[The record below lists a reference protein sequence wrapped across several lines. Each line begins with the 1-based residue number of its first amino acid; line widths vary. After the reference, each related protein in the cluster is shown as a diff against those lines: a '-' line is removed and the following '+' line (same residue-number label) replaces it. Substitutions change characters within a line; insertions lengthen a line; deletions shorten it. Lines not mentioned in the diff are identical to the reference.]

1 MTTTPRTDAVN
12 NDAIAIPSLQNLLA
26 YLNYQYPA
34 TQGNIPLNELCL
46 KISTLET
53 ELAEALKRQKEMIA
67 VLGEVATQR
76 DQLKKELKGAQ
87 DFAEGFTREITRQQE
102 LRDNLQSQLAAL
114 TTLWLSK

>member
-1 MTTTPRTDAVN
+1 MTTTPRTDKHHH
-12 NDAIAIPSLQNLLA
+12 DAKAGYFADEYGALLHHA
-26 YLNYQYPA
+26 R
-34 TQGNIPLNELCL
+34 
-46 KISTLET
+46 TLET
-53 ELAEALKRQKEMIA
+53 ELAAALKKQKETLV